1 MPRRFGLARIEPL
14 WVSQV
19 GKYYFLRQVFSKR
32 AGTLGALSL
41 LTAVF
46 AACSSG
52 DAEEPQFDSSAF
64 TEINPEPEIRAFDY
78 SVDTGF
84 NYVDYERDR
93 IPRDAISPIYSPKFV
108 LSDES
113 VLEPG
118 EMVMGLAINGDARA
132 YPVVM
137 LRIREMVND
146 EVGGTPVLVTW

>member
-1 MPRRFGLARIEPL
+1 M
-14 WVSQV
+14 
-19 GKYYFLRQVFSKR
+19 GKYYFLRQVFSER
-32 AGTLGALSL
+32 AGALGALSL

-52 DAEEPQFDSSAF
+52 NAGEPQFDVDAF
-64 TEINPEPEIRAFDY
+64 AEINPDPEIRALDY

-93 IPRDAISPIYSPKFV
+93 IPRDAISPIYSPEFV

-132 YPVVM
+132 YPVGM